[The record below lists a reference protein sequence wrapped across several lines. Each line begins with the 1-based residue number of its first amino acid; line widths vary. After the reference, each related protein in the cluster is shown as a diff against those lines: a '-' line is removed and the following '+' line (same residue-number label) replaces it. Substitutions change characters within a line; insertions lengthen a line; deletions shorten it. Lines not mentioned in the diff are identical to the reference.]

1 MSRIPI
7 ALELYS
13 VREDAAED
21 TAGTLEA
28 VAKMGYEGVEF
39 AGYYGHS
46 AEDLRKVCDDL
57 GLQIIGTHTGLDTLL
72 GDQLPAT
79 IEYNQILGNKYLI
92 VPGLPGE
99 RTSTTSAWLETAKI
113 FNEIAEQVAEH
124 GMQTGYHN
132 HSAEFKKMDGEY
144 PWDTFFGNTRKEVV
158 MQLDTGNALHAE
170 VDVAPFIER
179 YPGRAQT
186 VHLKEHSSTNSKAL
200 IGEGDVNWQEIF
212 KLCESIGSTEWYI
225 VEQESYAF
233 SPLECVDICLKNL
246 KKMGK

>member
-21 TAGTLEA
+21 TTGTLEA

-57 GLQIIGTHTGLDTLL
+57 GLQVIGTHTGLDTLL

-113 FNEIAEQVAEH
+113 FDEIA
-124 GMQTGYHN
+124 G
-132 HSAEFKKMDGEY
+132 
-144 PWDTFFGNTRKEVV
+144 
-158 MQLDTGNALHAE
+158 
-170 VDVAPFIER
+170 
-179 YPGRAQT
+179 
-186 VHLKEHSSTNSKAL
+186 
-200 IGEGDVNWQEIF
+200 
-212 KLCESIGSTEWYI
+212 
-225 VEQESYAF
+225 
-233 SPLECVDICLKNL
+233 
-246 KKMGK
+246 